1 MPLGGQ
7 AGFEVRVAGR
17 AGEIARDLFPGHVQV
32 RALTR
37 PLLAAQHAGATG
49 DASVGR
55 GLAGEPEEVSRILA
69 QAQLALLG
77 PERLLNGPH
86 GELDLPHPAGPRV
99 DAVDHQVEVRVLAV
113 VVRDD
118 DGLVRQEPEVGNE
131 PVRDP
136 AHQCPVHRVGG
147 IEAHRQVIDRLSRP
161 RRRSE
166 SRHDR
171 RGVVDRRCPDVLR
184 LQPLDAAGLRA
195 VRAQVKVDGEL
206 PEAGPVRFVADHR
219 SVTAA
224 RISRSAFVAASA
236 SAPNPAA
243 FALSIISWM
252 GTNASDTRAILPT
265 GSVHPATSVRRAYS
279 AGLG

>member
-7 AGFEVRVAGR
+7 AGFEVGVAGGV
-17 AGEIARDLFPGHVQV
+17 GEIARDLFPGHVQV

-55 GLAGEPEEVSRILA
+55 GLAGEPEEVSGILA
-69 QAQLALLG
+69 QAQLALLR
-77 PERLLNGPH
+77 PERLLDGPH
-86 GELDLPHPAGPRV
+86 GERGLPHPARPRV
-99 DAVDHQVEVRVLAV
+99 DAVHHEVEVRVLAV

-118 DGLVRQEPEVGNE
+118 DGLVRQEPQVGKE
-131 PVRDP
+131 PVRHP
-136 AHQCPVHRVGG
+136 AHQCPVHRVSG
-147 IEAHRQVIDRLSRP
+147 IEAQRQVIDRLSRP
-161 RRRSE
+161 RRGRE
-166 SRHDR
+166 SRHDG
-171 RGVVDRRCPDVLR
+171 RGVVDRRCPYVLR

-195 VRAQVKVDGEL
+195 VRPEIEVGGEL
-206 PEAGPVRFVADHR
+206 PEAGSVRFVADHR

-243 FALSIISWM
+243 FALSIIS
-252 GTNASDTRAILPT
+252 
-265 GSVHPATSVRRAYS
+265 
-279 AGLG
+279 